1 MGQTATL
8 QNVVSTGTDRT
19 PAVAG
24 GGLSITLFDQVALPE
39 AATTAL
45 TWICLST
52 PSLTAQR

>member
-1 MGQTATL
+1 MGQNATV
-8 QNVVSTGTDRT
+8 QNLSTGTDRT

-24 GGLSITLFDQVALPE
+24 GGLSITVFDQAALPE